1 MKQWLY
7 VGEPAEIG
15 GIFRDTILDFK
26 FWSLCDVK
34 ERNYEY
40 LELLEQ
46 TKDTQYYCE

>member
-1 MKQWLY
+1 MKHDY

-15 GIFRDTILDFK
+15 GIFRDTILYFK

-34 ERNYEY
+34 EWNSEY

-46 TKDTQYYCE
+46 TKYTQCYCE